1 MTNTFSLTDVSP
13 AIKQQLKCLLQYD
26 FLWQQ
31 DLHSS
36 YHQFLDS
43 NPGEKDCCLH
53 VESLL
58 QLEKDIGTIPEA
70 FKAGPLLLSTG
81 PVKNSFKA
89 LAVAWKIEFTSF
101 LHNEAKVSSFSLLVE
116 L

>member
-1 MTNTFSLTDVSP
+1 MSP
-13 AIKQQLKCLLQYD
+13 GIKKELKDLQQYD

-36 YHQFLDS
+36 YSQFLDS
-43 NPGEKDCCLH
+43 KPGQKECCLH

-58 QLEKDIGTIPEA
+58 QLEKDLENIPDSLPI
-70 FKAGPLLLSTG
+70 GPLLLSTE

-89 LAVAWKIEFTSF
+89 WAVAWKIEFLSF
-101 LHNEAKVSSFSLLVE
+101 LHNKAKVSIYLS
-116 L
+116 